1 MDEFGDI
8 TISNSL
14 IEGYSPSIFPHNIVS
29 YDKRPSVGTNIV
41 NYRGYLVQEYHI
53 INDQTPRY
61 HCEYSIFSSA
71 HKKFTIFSVI
81 LIIDDSYRKF
91 FYLQVIGKTRF
102 EQLNQRLINPQ
113 TLCSVIFAQI

>member
-53 INDQTPRY
+53 IMTKLQDIIA
-61 HCEYSIFSSA
+61 SIAFSSK
-71 HKKFTIFSVI
+71 HKKITIFSVI
-81 LIIDDSYRKF
+81 LIIDVSYRIF
-91 FYLQVIGKTRF
+91 FYLQNNRENEI
-102 EQLNQRLINPQ
+102 
-113 TLCSVIFAQI
+113 